1 MNNNYVCIVS
11 NPTEPTTI
19 DATFD
24 FVCKSPEEISQKT
37 IVPLMNNHELS
48 EDPMG
53 TVELVHIP
61 VFKNKEGK
69 DVCLIV
75 GNISTPYEL
84 ADGTPISMGAPL
96 VYKKGSVN
104 FYDDILEVSVVD
116 KAHVPSCA
124 VYKSD
129 ALVDLVKAMLNDP
142 SRKALFQAVLRS
154 IGELDA
160 VPSNQLH

>member
-11 NPTEPTTI
+11 NPTEPNTA

-24 FVCKSPEEISQKT
+24 FICKTKEEISQKT

-84 ADGTPISMGAPL
+84 VDGTPISMGAPL

-129 ALVDLVKAMLNDP
+129 ALVDLVKAMLKDP

-154 IGELDA
+154 IGELEPLD
-160 VPSNQLH
+160 PSKVH